1 MTAPRTLQ
9 ELARTLGATLQGD
22 PDAVVNGC
30 SPIATAQQGD
40 LAFLSNP
47 KYHEQLA
54 LTKATAVLV
63 AEDIDCPTGLNVLRC
78 EDPYFSFRQA
88 VIDLHG
94 FRTHPEPMDAPEGIS
109 PRAAVHDE
117 ATIGTGTRVHAFAT
131 IERGAVVG
139 KDCWIYPGVWI
150 GPDVR
155 IGDGCILFPNCV
167 IYDEVVLGDRVTVH
181 GGTVVGNDGFGYATW
196 KGAHHKIPQR
206 GRVRIGNDVELG
218 GNCAIERAALGET
231 VIGDGTKFADLI
243 SIGHGTTI
251 GSHCLLVSL
260 VGVAGSVN
268 MGNWVVLGGQTGVAG
283 HLSIGDGVQVMAQ
296 SGIASNIAAGMKVG
310 GGPAVPIDEAK
321 RNLLAGMSLAKLF
334 KRVRALER
342 EAKSS

>member
-1 MTAPRTLQ
+1 M
-9 ELARTLGATLQGD
+9 LGATLQGD
-22 PDAVVNGC
+22 PDAVVRGC
-30 SPIATAQQGD
+30 STISKAKAGD
-40 LAFLSNP
+40 LAFLANP
-47 KYHEQLA
+47 RYRDQLA
-54 LTKATAVLV
+54 VTQATAVLV
-63 AEDIDCPTGLNVLRC
+63 GEDTHCPAHLNVLRC
-78 EDPYFSFRQA
+78 EDPYFSFREA

-94 FRTHPEPMDAPEGIS
+94 FRQHPEPMDAPEGIS
-109 PRAAVHDE
+109 PQAAVHGD
-117 ATIGTGTRVHAFAT
+117 ATIGAGTRVHPFAT

-139 KDCWIYPGVWI
+139 TDCWIYPGVWI
-150 GPDVR
+150 GPDAR

-206 GRVRIGNDVELG
+206 GRVRIGDDVELG
-218 GNCAIERAALGET
+218 GNCAIERATLGET
-231 VIGDGTKFADLI
+231 VIGAGTKFADLI

-296 SGIASNIAAGMKVG
+296 SGIAATIAPGMKVG
-310 GGPAVPIDEAK
+310 GAPAVPIDDAK
-321 RNLLAGMSLAKLF
+321 RNMLALTSLAKLV

-342 EAKSS
+342 AAKATDKTG